1 MKRVAIL
8 SYNHTAFF
16 ELGCAV
22 ELFALPRPE
31 FENWYITDVVSFE
44 TGLLAVTGGVQ
55 ILPKLITTL
64 AEYDMLVVPSWP
76 SSDPSV
82 PEQLLKEIVAF
93 NDRGGRIL
101 SFCSGSFLLA
111 EAGLLDGRQ
120 ATTHWRYAQRFKERY
135 PNVHYVDDVLYV
147 YDGRFGCSAGSAAG
161 IDLGIE
167 VIRSDFGYEIANQV
181 ARRLVIA
188 AHRSGGQAQYVETP
202 IIEKPN
208 QFAVA
213 LDWALANLEKPV
225 DIDQLAEKALM
236 TRRTFDR
243 RFRASLAM
251 TPKEWLTKQRLH
263 LARSLLESSD
273 HTMDVIAEKCGF
285 DNATTMRHHF
295 RKLLQSSPSQFRNQ
309 FGRVKGTLTT

>member
-31 FENWYITDVVSFE
+31 FANWYQAEVVSFE
-44 TGLLAVTGGVQ
+44 SGPLVVTGGLQ
-55 ILPKLITTL
+55 ILPRLISTL
-64 AEYDMLVVPSWP
+64 NDYDMLVVPSW
-76 SSDPSV
+76 SASDPAV
-82 PEQLLKEIVAF
+82 PELLQQEIAAF
-93 NDRGGRIL
+93 NARGGRLL

-111 EAGLLDGRQ
+111 EVGLLDGRQ
-120 ATTHWRYAQRFKERY
+120 ATTHWRYAQKFKERY
-135 PNVHYVDDVLYV
+135 PRVQYVDDVLYV

-167 VIRSDFGYEIANQV
+167 VIRSDFGYEVANQV

-213 LDWALANLEKPV
+213 LDWALANLDKPV
-225 DIDQLAEKALM
+225 DIDQLAQKALM
-236 TRRTFDR
+236 SRRTFDR

-251 TPKEWLTKQRLH
+251 TPKEWLTQQRLQM
-263 LARSLLESSD
+263 ARSLLESSD
-273 HTMDVIAEKCGF
+273 YSMDVIAGKCGF

-295 RKLLQSSPSQFRNQ
+295 RRMLQSSPSQFRNQ
-309 FGRVKGTLTT
+309 FGRF

>member
-1 MKRVAIL
+1 M
-8 SYNHTAFF
+8 
-16 ELGCAV
+16 

-31 FENWYITDVVSFE
+31 FANWYQAEVVSFE
-44 TGLLAVTGGVQ
+44 SGPLAVTGGLQ
-55 ILPKLITTL
+55 ILPKLISTL
-64 AEYDMLVVPSWP
+64 NDYDMLVVPSW
-76 SSDPSV
+76 SASDPAV
-82 PEQLLKEIVAF
+82 HELLLQEMVAF
-93 NDRGGRIL
+93 NARGARLL

-111 EAGLLDGRQ
+111 EVGLLDGRQ
-120 ATTHWRYAQRFKERY
+120 ATTHWRYAQKFKERY
-135 PNVHYVDDVLYV
+135 PRVQYVDDVLYV

-167 VIRSDFGYEIANQV
+167 VIRSDFGYEVANQV

-213 LDWALANLEKPV
+213 LDWALANLDKPV
-225 DIDQLAEKALM
+225 DIDQLAQKALM
-236 TRRTFDR
+236 SRRTFDR

-251 TPKEWLTKQRLH
+251 TPKEWLTQQRLQM
-263 LARSLLESSD
+263 ARSLLESSD
-273 HTMDVIAEKCGF
+273 YSMDVIAGKCGF

-295 RKLLQSSPSQFRNQ
+295 RRMLQSSPSQFRNQ
-309 FGRVKGTLTT
+309 FGRF